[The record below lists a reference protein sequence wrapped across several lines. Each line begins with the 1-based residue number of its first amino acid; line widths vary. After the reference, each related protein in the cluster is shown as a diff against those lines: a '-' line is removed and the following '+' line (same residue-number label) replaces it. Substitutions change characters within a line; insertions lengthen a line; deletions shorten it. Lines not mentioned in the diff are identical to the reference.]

1 MNSGINVARI
11 RSIGSAYVA
20 EARINQMSKWK
31 GIIAIVA
38 IGNPLFY
45 LIAIGIGVGVLV
57 NQNSGTSGTGGVEY
71 ITFIAPALLASAAL
85 TGVMD
90 ETMFPVMEGFKW
102 RKLFFAMNATPITGG
117 QIAMGVFLAA
127 MLRVAFTVICYWA
140 LLIAFGIVTIS
151 ESWDVVPITMFAAGA
166 FGALIMAVTAKV
178 KNEDYFMTVLGR
190 LIIMPMFLFSG
201 TFFPLTNMPIYLQ
214 PVGWISP
221 LWHAT
226 ELGRHFSYN
235 YPISPLMLFI
245 HFGYLTIMFSV
256 GLTWSQR
263 TFTERLSR

>member
-1 MNSGINVARI
+1 MNAGINVARI
-11 RSIGSAYVA
+11 RSIGAAYIA

-57 NQNSGTSGTGGVEY
+57 NQNSGTAGTGGVEY

-85 TGVMD
+85 TGAMD

-102 RKLFFAMNATPITGG
+102 RKLFYAMNATPITGG
-117 QIAMGVFLAA
+117 QIALGVFMAA
-127 MLRVAFTVICYWA
+127 MLRVAFTVICYWV
-140 LLIAFGIVTIS
+140 LLVAFGVVTIS
-151 ESWDVVPITMFAAGA
+151 QSWDVVPITMFAAGA
-166 FGALIMAVTAKV
+166 FGATIMAITAKV

-214 PVGWISP
+214 PIGWISP

-226 ELGRHFSYN
+226 ELGRHFSYG
-235 YPISPLMLFI
+235 YPVSFWMLVI
-245 HFGYLTIMFSV
+245 HFGYLATMLSV
-256 GLTWSQR
+256 GLTYAQKIFS
-263 TFTERLSR
+263 ERLAR

>member
-127 MLRVAFTVICYWA
+127 MLRCIHRN
-140 LLIAFGIVTIS
+140 LLLGFVDCIWNRHNFRIVGCGSNNHVCSRRIWGANNGRYSKS
-151 ESWDVVPITMFAAGA
+151 E
-166 FGALIMAVTAKV
+166 K
-178 KNEDYFMTVLGR
+178 
-190 LIIMPMFLFSG
+190 
-201 TFFPLTNMPIYLQ
+201 
-214 PVGWISP
+214 
-221 LWHAT
+221 
-226 ELGRHFSYN
+226 
-235 YPISPLMLFI
+235 
-245 HFGYLTIMFSV
+245 
-256 GLTWSQR
+256 
-263 TFTERLSR
+263 

>member
-1 MNSGINVARI
+1 MNAGINVARI

-20 EARINQMSKWK
+20 EARISQMSKWK
-31 GIIAIVA
+31 GIIAIMA

-117 QIAMGVFLAA
+117 QIAIGVFLAA
-127 MLRVAFTVICYWA
+127 MLRVAFTVICYWV
-140 LLIAFGIVTIS
+140 LLIAFGIVTIA
-151 ESWDVVPITMFAAGA
+151 ESWDVVPITMFAAAA

-226 ELGRHFSYN
+226 ELGRYFSYS
-235 YPISPLMLFI
+235 YPISPLMMLI
-245 HFGYLTIMFSV
+245 HFGYLALMLSL
-256 GLTWSQR
+256 GLTWAQR
-263 TFTERLSR
+263 IFTERLAR

>member
-1 MNSGINVARI
+1 MNAGINVARI

-140 LLIAFGIVTIS
+140 LLIAFGIVTIA

-178 KNEDYFMTVLGR
+178 KNDDLFYTVLGR

-226 ELGRHFSYN
+226 ELGRHFSYS

-245 HFGYLTIMFSV
+245 HFAYLAIMMSL

-263 TFTERLSR
+263 TFTERLAR